1 MTSLTQKSDTMK
13 LKTQNLIIEI
23 TTTVAITAAF
33 VYGFF
38 FTGV

>member
-1 MTSLTQKSDTMK
+1 MK

-23 TTTVAITAAF
+23 TTTVVITAAF

>member
-1 MTSLTQKSDTMK
+1 MK

-23 TTTVAITAAF
+23 TTTVVITAAF

-38 FTGV
+38 FTDV